1 MIRFTNPFLNPCIF
15 YLFVIHITPM
25 FLVPMPGR
33 GYSGKLFSEFLIS
46 FWRHLQC
53 QSGLR
58 ILHIM
63 LTTAQPKAYENLPFQ
78 TEGEDV
84 IAKRLVFCH
93 AVEGQG
99 VVSYLLDVH
108 LWDFFRCKDTHYFN
122 SNKTSIAGKPLILS
136 DAPAHQH
143 IGLHPAPFG
152 DLDQSGDIEGLEN
165 GHLRHSSR
173 LPQLKSESAR
183 RVFRVN
189 LFLHCCCFAAKVQK
203 KPQPKPL
210 PRLRILHGTLSN
222 YFNVSYCS
230 SLTGSSHSLLAP
242 SRTSLW

>member
-46 FWRHLQC
+46 FWRQLQC

-63 LTTAQPKAYENLPFQ
+63 LTTAQLKAYENLPFQ

-93 AVEGQG
+93 AVEG
-99 VVSYLLDVH
+99 
-108 LWDFFRCKDTHYFN
+108 
-122 SNKTSIAGKPLILS
+122 
-136 DAPAHQH
+136 
-143 IGLHPAPFG
+143 
-152 DLDQSGDIEGLEN
+152 
-165 GHLRHSSR
+165 
-173 LPQLKSESAR
+173 
-183 RVFRVN
+183 
-189 LFLHCCCFAAKVQK
+189 
-203 KPQPKPL
+203 
-210 PRLRILHGTLSN
+210 
-222 YFNVSYCS
+222 
-230 SLTGSSHSLLAP
+230 
-242 SRTSLW
+242 